1 MVPSDYSLGV
11 RLNNVRGWPSPFFL
25 SPESPSFPLR
35 RPRLSWIGSISPD
48 AEGAEPLGIGD
59 FGEAGMP
66 ARGGCPAPSSS
77 RAASD
82 ECLIHA
88 FSTLVGGPA
97 VRHVLLGA
105 WLAMAAVMTTG
116 CGGGSTDGLPRQA
129 VSGEVKL
136 DGQPLADGM
145 ITFIPAGIEGPPVG
159 PHRSRPGRFPS
170 RPGTGRSRGATASRS
185 IAESRPGG
193 RRQGSVGPDHAHR
206 GTVRDDP
213 GPLQRQVG
221 AEGRRG
227 GGGATTASC
236 STSPVRSRPP
246 LEGLQPS
253 VNRRPARHASP
264 TLRGGGVRSGPRG

>member
-1 MVPSDYSLGV
+1 M
-11 RLNNVRGWPSPFFL
+11 RK
-25 SPESPSFPLR
+25 
-35 RPRLSWIGSISPD
+35 
-48 AEGAEPLGIGD
+48 AQEPPGIGD

-66 ARGGCPAPSSS
+66 ARGLPGPIVVAGGL
-77 RAASD
+77 D

-159 PHRSRPGRFPS
+159 APIEAGAFSVPTRDGPIPGSHRVEVYRRKP
-170 RPGTGRSRGATASRS
+170 TGRTTQDPSDPTMPIEEQYETIPDRYNVKSELKADVVA
-185 IAESRPGG
+185 GG
-193 RRQGSVGPDHAHR
+193 DNSFMFDLTGEIKSPPRRAP
-206 GTVRDDP
+206 
-213 GPLQRQVG
+213 
-221 AEGRRG
+221 
-227 GGGATTASC
+227 
-236 STSPVRSRPP
+236 
-246 LEGLQPS
+246 PS
-253 VNRRPARHASP
+253 VDRRPARHALP
-264 TLRGGGVRSGPRG
+264 THRGGGVRSGPRG